1 MEFARCPH
9 KKYFHSSS
17 SSVLYFKKSTNSSSL
32 LHANGG
38 GGGVSSEF
46 SVKYPPYTSSI
57 MATSV
62 WLCSNDK
69 SPYKTHPSENLGR
82 SLNSLIHHHSS
93 HPHLLSLCNVYSD
106 RRFRQRVRNSVFE
119 DGTRNKTTTTFS
131 LDMNRTSIIDVT
143 VDDDLN
149 IFALAMS
156 VITGRTHVMS
166 CSLFTEGRSRWIH
179 RFTDNGFLPGSLTC
193 IAAGHRL
200 VALGCRDG
208 KIRLYES
215 LQQFK
220 YDMTIGIAN
229 ILPNGSLVLSKI
241 LHGHVSRIRAVDAQ
255 GNKAISGSDDRSVK
269 LWNLSKPPGNNVG
282 ENEDD
287 LFERPLM
294 TMTGHSGPVTGVQL
308 AYPWALSSSGCTV
321 RLWNV
326 DNGNC
331 HRLLRH
337 ESSPVTAFTWMST
350 FRAVAT
356 VDGDGIFRCFNL
368 EEESDD
374 LVSEQE
380 ILEPSTLLP
389 SPLKVSISKG
399 VQR

>member
-82 SLNSLIHHHSS
+82 IDILSSLASAGCFHIVIESLQH
-93 HPHLLSLCNVYSD
+93 
-106 RRFRQRVRNSVFE
+106 
-119 DGTRNKTTTTFS
+119 GTRNKTTTTFS

>member
-1 MEFARCPH
+1 
-9 KKYFHSSS
+9 
-17 SSVLYFKKSTNSSSL
+17 
-32 LHANGG
+32 
-38 GGGVSSEF
+38 
-46 SVKYPPYTSSI
+46 
-57 MATSV
+57 
-62 WLCSNDK
+62 
-69 SPYKTHPSENLGR
+69 
-82 SLNSLIHHHSS
+82 
-93 HPHLLSLCNVYSD
+93 
-106 RRFRQRVRNSVFE
+106 RVRNSVFE
-119 DGTRNKTTTTFS
+119 EGSRKKTSTTFS

-166 CSLFTEGRSRWIH
+166 CSLFTAGRSRWIH

-193 IAAGHRL
+193 ISAGHRL

-220 YDMTIGIAN
+220 CLRLIAILAHHIKIIHKILFFAENNAIISCSDDMTIGIAN

-255 GNKAISGSDDRSVK
+255 GSRAISGSDDRSVK
-269 LWNLSKPPGNNVG
+269 LWNLSKPCEG
-282 ENEDD
+282 EEE
-287 LFERPLM
+287 LFERPLL

-321 RLWNV
+321 RLWNA

-331 HRLLRH
+331 TRLLRH

-350 FRAVAT
+350 FRAVST
-356 VDGDGIFRCFNL
+356 VDGEGIFRIFNL
-368 EEESDD
+368 EEENDE
-374 LVSEQE
+374 LLSEQE

-389 SPLKVSISKG
+389 LTIKSQYQQRSPKMSNIPKFNSRRDLYSPWVDDAVFKLESIPHHITAFSINNSSKLPTLT
-399 VQR
+399 VHCLDFIQ